1 MAGEAR
7 SSTHPSHGPRLSL
20 LGSPA
25 DAPTGTLECVV
36 ASKPIVAIPFFGD
49 QPENANL
56 LVGAGAGEYIGKVPA
71 GGMDMNP
78 YKEGDFTAKT
88 VATAVAKIMANP
100 DYTKA
105 VAKMVSRAVEN
116 GTMSPYPPHNARRPN
131 PGQVVTRERRC
142 GGGGAADRVG
152 SPLRHVPAALPAQA
166 DQPAERPPPR
176 RRRLCGAGGVQAREE
191 VKCMGRSSGRWGCL
205 RAARECLSKRAC
217 FIKAC

>member
-7 SSTHPSHGPRLSL
+7 SSTRPSHGPRLSV

-25 DAPTGTLECVV
+25 DAFTGTLECVV

-116 GTMSPYPPHNARRPN
+116 GTMSPYP
-131 PGQVVTRERRC
+131 
-142 GGGGAADRVG
+142 
-152 SPLRHVPAALPAQA
+152 SPQ
-166 DQPAERPPPR
+166 RPPSQPRPSRHARAAVR
-176 RRRLCGAGGVQAREE
+176 RRRRS
-191 VKCMGRSSGRWGCL
+191 RSSGQPASA
-205 RAARECLSKRAC
+205 RASCTTRSSGPTR
-217 FIKAC
+217 

>member
-7 SSTHPSHGPRLSL
+7 SSTRPSHGPRLSV

-78 YKEGDFTAKT
+78 YKEGDFTAMT
-88 VATAVAKIMANP
+88 VATAVTKIMANP

-116 GTMSPYPPHNARRPN
+116 GTMSPYPSPQRP
-131 PGQVVTRERRC
+131 PSQPQAKSSRAS
-142 GGGGAADRVG
+142 GGAEAAAQQIEWAARFG
-152 SPLRHVPAALPAQA
+152 TCQLHYPLKRTNPLSGLLLAAAGFAALVGY
-166 DQPAERPPPR
+166 
-176 RRRLCGAGGVQAREE
+176 RLVR
-191 VKCMGRSSGRWGCL
+191 K
-205 RAARECLSKRAC
+205 
-217 FIKAC
+217 

>member
-1 MAGEAR
+1 MQRRATTAYRLPLYPWQVEAIFHGLKQAKCR
-7 SSTHPSHGPRLSL
+7 VVWGLKEAAQAHLPSSTDPDFYISKWIPQAAL
-20 LGSPA
+20 LQDS
-25 DAPTGTLECVV
+25 TLECVV

-105 VAKMVSRAVEN
+105 VAKMAKSSRA
-116 GTMSPYPPHNARRPN
+116 S
-131 PGQVVTRERRC
+131 
-142 GGGGAADRVG
+142 GGAEAAAQQIEWAARFG
-152 SPLRHVPAALPAQA
+152 TCQLHYPLKRTNPLSGLLLAAAGFAALVGY
-166 DQPAERPPPR
+166 
-176 RRRLCGAGGVQAREE
+176 RLVR
-191 VKCMGRSSGRWGCL
+191 K
-205 RAARECLSKRAC
+205 
-217 FIKAC
+217 